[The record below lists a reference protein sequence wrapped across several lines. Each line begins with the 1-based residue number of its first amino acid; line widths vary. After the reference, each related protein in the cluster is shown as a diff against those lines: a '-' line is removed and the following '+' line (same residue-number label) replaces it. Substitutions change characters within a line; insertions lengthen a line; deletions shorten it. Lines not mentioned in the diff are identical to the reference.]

1 MASQILLFEGIANR
15 KGGKRGMAGT
25 LAGRHCIRKTR
36 KYSKKLGKNVTRCAA
51 YSGGGLFGGLGALPF
66 NLDQFKD
73 TFMTGAVAVVG
84 AGVSNQVVDKWIGP
98 LFKTAPDSY
107 LSMGLEV
114 GLGVIGGWAITK
126 YTGKA
131 DLGAAFSIGPLVYN
145 GMKLVQLFVM
155 PIMAGEEAAAEVSGN
170 NPALGVM
177 IPQEEWPPEG
187 VFQNPY
193 AQFLQN
199 QAQQQQQ
206 QQAEGAWAY

>member
-1 MASQILLFEGIANR
+1 
-15 KGGKRGMAGT
+15 MAGT

-36 KYSKKLGKNVTRCAA
+36 KYSKKLGKNVTRCAE

-84 AGVSNQVVDKWIGP
+84 AGLSNQVVDRWVGP
-98 LFKTAPDSY
+98 LFKTLPDSY
-107 LSMGLEV
+107 LSMGLEIAA
-114 GLGVIGGWAITK
+114 GLVGGWAIAK

-131 DLGAAFSIGPLVYN
+131 DLGAAFSVGPVVYN

-155 PIMAGEEAAAEVSGN
+155 PIMAGEEAAAEVSGYD
-170 NPALGVM
+170 PALGVA
-177 IPQEEWPPEG
+177 IAQEEWPPKD

-193 AQFLQN
+193 AQFLQQ

-206 QQAEGAWAY
+206 QQVEQAWAY

>member
-1 MASQILLFEGIANR
+1 MV
-15 KGGKRGMAGT
+15 
-25 LAGRHCIRKTR
+25 LAGKHCIRKKR
-36 KYSKKLGKNVTRCAA
+36 LYSKELGKNVLRFAEF
-51 YSGGGLFGGLGALPF
+51 SDGSLLGGLGALPF

-84 AGVSNQVVDKWIGP
+84 AGLSNQVVDRWVGP
-98 LFKTAPDSY
+98 LFKTLPDSY

-114 GLGVIGGWAITK
+114 GMGLVGGWAIAK

-131 DLGAAFSIGPLVYN
+131 DLGAAFSIGPVVYN

-155 PIMAGEEAAAEVSGN
+155 PILEGEEAAEEVSGHYD
-170 NPALGVM
+170 PALGVI
-177 IPQEEWPPEG
+177 IPQEAFPPEG

-193 AQFLQN
+193 AQFLQQ

-206 QQAEGAWAY
+206 QQAQAAWSQ